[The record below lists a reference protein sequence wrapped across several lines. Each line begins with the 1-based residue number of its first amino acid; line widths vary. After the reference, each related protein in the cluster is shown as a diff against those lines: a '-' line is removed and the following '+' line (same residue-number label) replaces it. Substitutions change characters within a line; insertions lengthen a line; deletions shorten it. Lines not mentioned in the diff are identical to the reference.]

1 MRRISRGTP
10 YVLTTADI
18 ENVLGSLTPRI
29 EEAVASLVD
38 MTVDQWRKQSKAKK
52 AKQLVDFQ
60 NRGLLSATLASAAK
74 AQTDLEEAAFI
85 VTQASEAHS
94 VTADVAALREMV
106 AEMSARM
113 DALTGKSHKKGA

>member
-1 MRRISRGTP
+1 
-10 YVLTTADI
+10 
-18 ENVLGSLTPRI
+18 
-29 EEAVASLVD
+29 

-85 VTQASEAHS
+85 VTQASEAQS

-113 DALTGKSHKKGA
+113 DALTGKTGKKGA